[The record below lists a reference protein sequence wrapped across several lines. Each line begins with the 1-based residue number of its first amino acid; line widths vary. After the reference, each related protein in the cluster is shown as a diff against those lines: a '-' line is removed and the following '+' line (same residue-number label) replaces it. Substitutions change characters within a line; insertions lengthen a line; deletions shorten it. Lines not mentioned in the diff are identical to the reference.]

1 MKLKKIFSVA
11 MVITLAGSM
20 MAACT
25 SKDNTE
31 SPSPAASTSASATPA
46 ASTSSTVQ
54 TFRMNI
60 GSEPPTLDPGMTQD
74 NVSGTVLNA
83 VMEGLTQVDKDG
95 KVIPGM
101 AEKWTISDDNLT
113 YTFTL
118 RDGIKWST
126 GDPVTAADFEFAW
139 KRLLDPNKETPA
151 PYAYQV
157 YYLKNAEEY
166 NTKKITDASQ
176 IGVKATDEK
185 TLVVQLKSPT
195 AYFLNLLSF
204 YTYYPV
210 SKVNAEKNANFDK
223 EASTLATNGPFL
235 LSEWK
240 HNESISLKK
249 NPAYYAANEIKLND
263 VQMSMVKDANT
274 EISMYDTDKLDW
286 AGRPVGD
293 IPIDMIPSLKAKP
306 EANLQI
312 KGIATTYY
320 YEFNVTKPPFNN
332 VKIRQAFSMA
342 INRQSIIDNVTLG
355 EQKPAFGFVP
365 FGIKGIDKEFREEV
379 KDNYFTEDLAK
390 AKQLLAEGMSEL
402 KLTKLPAIEL
412 IHNESEGHKK
422 IATAIADMWKKNL
435 GVEVKVQSQEWGVFL
450 TNRTNLNYQV
460 ARAGWGAD
468 YNDPMTFMDMW
479 MTGGGNNDTGY
490 TNPEYD
496 ALINKGK
503 SSTDPK
509 VRMDSMAAAEKML
522 IDNATIMPIYYYTGI
537 WMQKPYVKDVFIDYS
552 GEIHFNRGS
561 IADH

>member
-1 MKLKKIFSVA
+1 MKINKIFSVA
-11 MVITLAGSM
+11 MVIILAGSLL
-20 MAACT
+20 AACT
-25 SKDNTE
+25 KGKNETA
-31 SPSPAASTSASATPA
+31 SPAATATVSATPA
-46 ASTSSTVQ
+46 ASKSSTVQ

-60 GSEPPTLDPGMTQD
+60 HSEPPALDPAMTQD

-83 VMEGLTQVDKDG
+83 IMEGLTLVDKNG
-95 KVIPGM
+95 KAMPGM

-139 KRLLDPNKETPA
+139 KRLLDPNKETPS

-166 NTKKITDASQ
+166 NTKKIKDVSQ
-176 IGVKATDEK
+176 VGVKATDAK

-210 SKVNAEKNANFDK
+210 SKVNAEKNPKFDK

-263 VQMSMVKDANT
+263 VHMSMVNDPNT

-286 AGRPVGD
+286 AGRPVGE

-312 KGIATTYY
+312 KGIASTYY
-320 YEFNVTKPPFNN
+320 YIFNVTKPPFNN

-342 INRQSIIDNVTLG
+342 IQRQSIIDNVTLG
-355 EQKPAFGFVP
+355 NQKPAFGFVP
-365 FGIKGIDKEFREEV
+365 FGIKGLDKEFREEV
-379 KDNYFTEDLAK
+379 KDNYFTEDMAK
-390 AKQLLAEGMSEL
+390 AKQLLAEGMTEL
-402 KLTKLPAIEL
+402 KITKLPAVEL
-412 IHNESEGHKK
+412 IHNEGAGHKK

-435 GVEVKVQSQEWGVFL
+435 GVEVKVQAQEWGVFL

-479 MTGGGNNDTGY
+479 MTKGGNNDTGY
-490 TNPEYD
+490 ANPEYD

-522 IDNATIMPIYYYTGI
+522 IDNATILPIYYYTGI
-537 WMQKPYVKDVFIDYS
+537 WLQKKYVTDVFVDYA
-552 GEIHFNRGS
+552 GEIRFNRGF

>member
-1 MKLKKIFSVA
+1 MKFKKLFSAALAV
-11 MVITLAGSM
+11 TLTGSLL
-20 MAACT
+20 AAC
-25 SKDNTE
+25 SSGNNND
-31 SPSPAASTSASATPA
+31 AASTGSDSPSASASAP
-46 ASTSSTVQ
+46 TVAQ
-54 TFRMNI
+54 TFRMNLH
-60 GSEPPTLDPGMTQD
+60 SEPPTLDPGMTQD

-83 VMEGLTQVDKDG
+83 IMEGLTRVDKDG

-166 NTKKITDASQ
+166 NTKKITDASL
-176 IGVKATDEK
+176 IGVKAQDDK
-185 TLVVQLKSPT
+185 TLVVELKSPT

-210 SKVNAEKNANFDK
+210 SQVAVEKNANFDK
-223 EASTLATNGPFL
+223 EASTLPTNGPFL

-249 NPAYYAANEIKLND
+249 NPDYYAADEIKLTD
-263 VQMSMVKDANT
+263 VHMSMISDPNT
-274 EISMYDTDKLDW
+274 EISMYDTNELDW
-286 AGRPVGD
+286 AGRPVGE
-293 IPIDMIPSLKAKP
+293 IPVDLIPSLKADPKN
-306 EANLQI
+306 NLQI
-312 KGIATTYY
+312 KGIASTYY
-320 YEFNVTKPPFNN
+320 YLLNNKKAPFNN
-332 VKIRQAFSMA
+332 LKIRQAFSMA
-342 INRQSIIDNVTLG
+342 INRQSIIDNVTHG
-355 EQKPAFGFVP
+355 EQKPAFGYVP
-365 FGIKGIDKEFREEV
+365 YGIKGVNKEFREEYNG
-379 KDNYFTEDLAK
+379 DYFTEDLAK
-390 AKQLLAEGMSEL
+390 AKQLLAEGMAEE
-402 KLTKLPAIEL
+402 KITKLPAIEL
-412 IHNESEGHKK
+412 IHNEGDGNKK

-435 GVEVKVQSQEWGVFL
+435 GVDVKVLSQEWGVFL

-460 ARAGWGAD
+460 ARSGWGAE

-479 MTGGGNNDTGY
+479 VTKGGNNDTGY
-490 TNPEYD
+490 ANPDYD
-496 ALINKGK
+496 ALIAKGK
-503 SSTDPK
+503 SSADPK
-509 VRMDSMAAAEKML
+509 VRMESMAAAEKML
-522 IDNATIMPIYYYTGI
+522 IDNATLMPIYYYSGI

-552 GEIHFNRGS
+552 GEIHFNRGY